1 MNQALFRTAA
11 IAGALVFLA
20 FAGHAAAGVPAL
32 SNSVT
37 PLVIPVIDEQTAVE
51 EFERPDL
58 TPPPADG
65 ASSRVEQGEED
76 SGPGHEVRELQRAFP
91 STEWPPS
98 MREKQ

>member
-1 MNQALFRTAA
+1 M
-11 IAGALVFLA
+11 AGALVFLA
-20 FAGHAAAGVPAL
+20 FAGYAAAGVPAL
-32 SNSVT
+32 SNSLN

-65 ASSRVEQGEED
+65 ASSRVEESEGN
-76 SGPGHEVRELQRAFP
+76 SGGGAEVRELQRAFP
-91 STEWPPS
+91 STEWPPN